1 MSARQDKEQLL
12 EDLEEQDLRY
22 AREDLLEFI
31 LEMNPNFRVNFHHRI
46 ICERLTRLANEEGQR
61 IIINVP
67 PQYGKSE
74 IVSRNLPAWMLGRK
88 PEAKVILASYAA
100 DLANSFNRD
109 CQAIME
115 SDEYVE
121 IFPNTVISPR
131 AKTKR
136 TQNYVETSG
145 HGYLYSV
152 GVGGA
157 TTGRSANP
165 LFIVDDPIKD
175 LAEALSPAHRK
186 RVLDW
191 YYAVAQTRLS
201 LSANV
206 IIMHTR
212 WHEDDLAGA
221 LLAKAKKDPLATQ
234 WEVINFPALVEVDS
248 ELHEDDPRLTGEA
261 LWPDVKGGPQ
271 KQNQVKIDV
280 GSFMWAAIF
289 QGNPQSTGGNMV
301 NADWWR
307 YYKMLPEQM
316 DQTIISVDC
325 SFKELS
331 TSDYVVLQVWGRKG
345 ANKYLIDQIR
355 KRMNVMKTCQMLVE
369 LSLKYPKARGKY
381 VEAKANGD
389 AVMQFLEGKISGL
402 IPVNPSD
409 SKIARVA
416 GVQPQ
421 IEAGN
426 IYLPH
431 EDISPFPL
439 ADFIT
444 EWSLFP
450 FGKNDDQVDAGTQ
463 AIDQLSSGENNYL
476 RKLVGRG
483 PVNETQG
490 YDARQ

>member
-1 MSARQDKEQLL
+1 MNARDDRVQLL
-12 EDLEEQDLRY
+12 DDLEEEDLRY

-31 LEMNPNFRVNFHHRI
+31 QEMNPAFRVNFHHEI
-46 ICERLTRLANEEGQR
+46 ICERLSRLAFEQGQR

-74 IVSRNLPAWMLGRK
+74 IVSRNLPAWMLGKK
-88 PEAKVILASYAA
+88 PEAQIILASYAA

-109 CQAIME
+109 CQTIME
-115 SDEYVE
+115 SADYER
-121 IFPNTVISPR
+121 IFPETKIYPK
-131 AKTKR
+131 AKRKR
-136 TQNYVETSG
+136 TQNFVETNG
-145 HGYLYSV
+145 RGYLYSV

-175 LAEALSPAHRK
+175 LTEALSPTHRK
-186 RVLDW
+186 KVLDW

-201 LSANV
+201 LAANV

-221 LLAKAKKDPLATQ
+221 LMDHADKDPNATQ
-234 WEVINFPALVEVDS
+234 WEVINFPALVEDDS

-261 LWPDVKGGPQ
+261 LWPEVKGGAAVQ
-271 KQNQVKIDV
+271 KRLKADV
-280 GSFMWAAIF
+280 GSFMWSALF
-289 QGNPQSTGGNMV
+289 QGKPVASGGNMV
-301 NADWWR
+301 DASWWR
-307 YYKMLPEQM
+307 FYKMLPEDM
-316 DQTIISVDC
+316 DQWIISVDC

-331 TSDYVVLQVWGRKG
+331 TSDYVVLQVWARKD

-355 KRMNVMKTCQMLVE
+355 RRMNVNKTCSMVVE
-369 LSLKYPKARGKY
+369 LSLKYPKARAKY
-381 VEAKANGD
+381 IEAKANGD

-402 IPVNPSD
+402 LPVNPTD

-416 GVQPQ
+416 GVTPQ

-426 IYLPH
+426 IFLPH
-431 EDISPFPL
+431 DSISPFPI
-439 ADFIT
+439 ADFVS
-444 EWSLFP
+444 EWSAFP

-463 AIDQLSSGENNYL
+463 AIDKLSVGENHYL
-476 RKLVGRG
+476 RKLVGKG
-483 PVNETQG
+483 QQLHG
-490 YDARQ
+490 